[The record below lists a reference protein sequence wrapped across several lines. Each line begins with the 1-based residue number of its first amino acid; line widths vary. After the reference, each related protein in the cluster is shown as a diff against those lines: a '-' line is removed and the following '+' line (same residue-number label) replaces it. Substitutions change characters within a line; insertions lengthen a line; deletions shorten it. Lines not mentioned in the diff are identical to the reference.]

1 MNIKL
6 LRSVALAA
14 AITIGGSVALFAGEA
29 PKEDAAMAAKLITA
43 IAKSDH
49 QGFIADG
56 DAPFRQFKKQQFEA
70 VSGKPLPDPIPPQN
84 PVSYQLCTLDKGVAA
99 LHFQLAIRDSSRA
112 HGAAERAPGL
122 SAARRERL
130 TQP

>member
-14 AITIGGSVALFAGEA
+14 AITIGGSVGLFAGEA

-70 VSGKPLPDPIPPQN
+70 VSG
-84 PVSYQLCTLDKGVAA
+84 
-99 LHFQLAIRDSSRA
+99 QLAPKLQAGHEISYLGELKQKGFRVTLWKLSFKDGSDDALATLSVKAGKVGGFFIR
-112 HGAAERAPGL
+112 
-122 SAARRERL
+122 
-130 TQP
+130 

>member
-84 PVSYQLCTLDKGVAA
+84 PVSYQLGTLDEGVAA

-112 HGAAERAPGL
+112 HGAAERIPG
-122 SAARRERL
+122 
-130 TQP
+130 